1 MALMPKQ
8 NAVNQIIDNGGQPVE
23 VTILLGINKG
33 GRFVTYLGKKA
44 IEFSRTVSNI
54 NGESPDDLAK
64 NVVNI
69 LEQETLP
76 APNTVGQI
84 TLNVAGTTD
93 YNRNSVVWQA
103 GTVVYSV
110 HHFDPIQ
117 AVKMATSI

>member
-1 MALMPKQ
+1 MIQLIYYGGLPVDLGYNFTGFKQ
-8 NAVNQIIDNGGQPVE
+8 GASGSS
-23 VTILLGINKG
+23 
-33 GRFVTYLGKKA
+33 YLSWLEGNWSLVVRA
-44 IEFSRTVSNI
+44 SNI